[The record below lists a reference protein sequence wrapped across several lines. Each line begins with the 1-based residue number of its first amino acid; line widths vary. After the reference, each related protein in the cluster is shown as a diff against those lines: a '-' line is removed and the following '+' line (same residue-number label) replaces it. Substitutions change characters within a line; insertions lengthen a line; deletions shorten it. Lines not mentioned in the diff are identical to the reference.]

1 MIPGRG
7 EDATGLY
14 VTVASIRG
22 APGERPTARETVV
35 ELFHRFQIN
44 DWLGIQP
51 DLQWIPRAAGDP
63 AAGDHWLAS
72 VRVELAF

>member
-1 MIPGRG
+1 M
-7 EDATGLY
+7 
-14 VTVASIRG
+14 
-22 APGERPTARETVV
+22 V
-35 ELFHRFQIN
+35 ELFHRFQVN